1 MPGKIWFITGASSGF
16 GRLMTEIALKNGDS
30 AIATLRKPE
39 VLADLVS
46 QHSADNLLVLKLD
59 VTHPQQIKDAFSE
72 AIKKFGRVDIVFNN
86 AGYSMVGEIEGAPE
100 DAARAVFD
108 VNLWGA
114 VNVSKEAVRIFRDVN
129 KPAGGTLLQI
139 SSIAGIEAYPAVGYY
154 SASKYALEGI
164 STALAAE
171 LDPEWNIKVVLVEPG
186 NFATPVLNNLVRT
199 PPHPAYTKPTLPS
212 AMVRDMIKGGPIGA
226 EADTVKAVA
235 IMYQIAQLPD
245 PPLHF
250 AVGKDAIQGVKVK
263 AEKLLADTGRFAS
276 WSDALSS
283 EVQLVV

>member
-1 MPGKIWFITGASSGF
+1 MTSKVWFITGASSGF
-16 GRLMTEIALKNGDS
+16 GRLMTEIVLKNGDS

-39 VLADLVS
+39 VLADLAS
-46 QHSADNLLVLKLD
+46 QHSADRLLVLRLD
-59 VTHPQQIKDAFSE
+59 VTHLQEIKDAFSE

-171 LDPEWNIKVVLVEPG
+171 LDPEWNIAVVLVEPG
-186 NFATPVLNNLVRT
+186 NFATPGLNNIVCT
-199 PPHPAYTKPTLPS
+199 PPHPAYTKPTMPS
-212 AMVRDMIKGGPIGA
+212 AMGLPDP
-226 EADTVKAVA
+226 THAVA
-235 IMYQIAQLPD
+235 AMYKLTTISD
-245 PPLHF
+245 PPLHLPL
-250 AVGKDAIQGVKVK
+250 GQQGVEIVK
-263 AEKLLADTGRFAS
+263 KKLADMLAETDKFAS
-276 WSDALSS
+276 WSEGMGADEL
-283 EVQLVV
+283 EF